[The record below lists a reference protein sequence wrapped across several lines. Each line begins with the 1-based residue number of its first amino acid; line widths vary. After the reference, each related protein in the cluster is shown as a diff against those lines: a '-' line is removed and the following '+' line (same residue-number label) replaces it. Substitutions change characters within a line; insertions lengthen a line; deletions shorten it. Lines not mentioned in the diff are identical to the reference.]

1 MFWEPLGQRGCRGP
15 VSSAGKEWTGL
26 CRKGCPLRHTRGLGA
41 RTLNMLKNMVA
52 LVRDNI
58 NKVIRRSS
66 KTDREGTLKSLL
78 GGSCAVSLIILFGL
92 YWYCLEV
99 TAQG

>member
-52 LVRDNI
+52 LVRDNN

-78 GGSCAVSLIILFGL
+78 GGSYAVSLTFLFGL
-92 YWYCLEV
+92 CWYCLEI

>member
-15 VSSAGKEWTGL
+15 VNSAGKEWTGL

-52 LVRDNI
+52 LVRDSN

-66 KTDREGTLKSLL
+66 KTDREESP
-78 GGSCAVSLIILFGL
+78 GGILCCQFDLFVWSMLILSGNNSPRVKF
-92 YWYCLEV
+92 
-99 TAQG
+99 

>member
-15 VSSAGKEWTGL
+15 VNSAGKEWTGL

-52 LVRDNI
+52 LV
-58 NKVIRRSS
+58 
-66 KTDREGTLKSLL
+66 
-78 GGSCAVSLIILFGL
+78 
-92 YWYCLEV
+92 
-99 TAQG
+99 